1 MHKNRRDPKDPV
13 IVGFK
18 VIYLLNVKINI
29 GPLSNLQ
36 NKYDLKL
43 CIYDH
48 TLWPEII
55 KYNKSIH
62 LFFGHTLLI
71 DISIDILLISG

>member
-29 GPLSNLQ
+29 GLLSNLQ

-48 TLWPEII
+48 TL
-55 KYNKSIH
+55 
-62 LFFGHTLLI
+62 
-71 DISIDILLISG
+71 